1 MRHRKGKGIR
11 EKHLLCFIDYAKA
24 FVFVGH
30 NKLWKILKEI
40 EVSDH
45 LACLL
50 GNLYAG
56 QEAMVRTGHGK
67 TEWFIVEKGVH
78 HGCVL
83 LPSLFNL
90 CAEYIVQNAGL
101 ADSQT
106 LIKIARRINNHRFV
120 DTTVMAESEE
130 ELKHLLMRVKEES
143 EKTVLKLSILKM
155 KIIASDPIP
164 SWQIE
169 EGKSG
174 NSDRFYILGLQ
185 NHC

>member
-1 MRHRKGKGIR
+1 MLKPLYLWITT
-11 EKHLLCFIDYAKA
+11 
-24 FVFVGH
+24 
-30 NKLWKILKEI
+30 NWKILKEI

-67 TEWFIVEKGVH
+67 MDWFIVEKGVH

-83 LPSLFNL
+83 SPSLFNL
-90 CAEYIVQNAGL
+90 CAEYIMQNAGL

-106 LIKIARRINNHRFV
+106 RIKIARRINNHRFV
-120 DTTVMAESEE
+120 DDTTVMAESEE

-143 EKTVLKLSILKM
+143 EKAVLKLSILKM
-155 KIIASDPIP
+155 KTIASGPIT
-164 SWQIE
+164 SWQIR

-174 NSDRFYILGLQ
+174 NSDRFYFLGLQ

>member
-1 MRHRKGKGIR
+1 M
-11 EKHLLCFIDYAKA
+11 
-24 FVFVGH
+24 GH

-130 ELKHLLMRVKEES
+130 ELKSLLMKVKES
-143 EKTVLKLSILKM
+143 EKAGLKLNIQKT
-155 KIIASDPIP
+155 KIMDPVP
-164 SWQIE
+164 SLH
-169 EGKSG
+169 GK
-174 NSDRFYILGLQ
+174 
-185 NHC
+185 